1 MHLNIYLTSRKC
13 LPILEKFINT
23 KYFNRKEFTDHGDDD
38 NISKMVQI
46 ISHCLDKNYGED

>member
-13 LPILEKFINT
+13 LPILENFINT
-23 KYFNRKEFTDHGDDD
+23 KYFNRKEFTDHDDDD

-46 ISHCLDKNYGED
+46 ISHCLDKNYGEN